1 MGRVSAAFR
10 IFFRTL
16 SDAGTAGKVEQLL
29 SGKEPV
35 PAQPASL
42 PVPPAAPAAPAP
54 PVQNPAI
61 TLLSALQRESRLVDF
76 LKEDLSGHPDALI
89 GAAARE
95 VHRDAGKLLDR
106 LFGIQPIRTEPED
119 TPISV
124 PDNVD
129 TGRLRL
135 TGAIS
140 GSCTRQGYLR
150 HHGWEASRCDLP
162 TFTGSATAANIIAPA
177 EIEAV

>member
-16 SDAGTAGKVEQLL
+16 SDAGTAEKVEQLL
-29 SGKEPV
+29 AGKEPA
-35 PAQPASL
+35 PSQPASL
-42 PVPPAAPAAPAP
+42 PAPGIAPTVPAL
-54 PVQNPAI
+54 PVQNPAL
-61 TLLSALQRESRLVDF
+61 TLLSALQREARLVDF

-106 LFGIQPIRTEPED
+106 LFGIQPIRNEPED
-119 TPISV
+119 APVSI
-124 PDNVD
+124 PEDVD

-140 GSCTRQGYLR
+140 GGGARQGFLR

-162 TFTGSATAANIIAPA
+162 TFTGSASAANIIAPA